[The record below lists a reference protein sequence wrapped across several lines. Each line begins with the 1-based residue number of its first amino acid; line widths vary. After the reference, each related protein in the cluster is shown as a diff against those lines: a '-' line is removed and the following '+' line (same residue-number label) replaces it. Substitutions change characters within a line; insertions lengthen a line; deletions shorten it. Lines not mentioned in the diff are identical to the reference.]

1 MLMRRKS
8 FDVLFA
14 TKTGMAELALNPTMW
29 RSLFYFTISLGAFI
43 GVCTNIA
50 FSQQTL
56 GIRFA
61 ILVGIILTKIVGM
74 AIFGCFLHGLIDA
87 CGGGAGNVRGLL
99 CILGFTALPF
109 LVLTPVALL
118 GVSLGGIWLLTLPL
132 TMLFG
137 CFWCVYLMI
146 RAVEAVY
153 LINFGR
159 AAALVVFGFFLW
171 LIVFLVPIYMFVRMI
186 VISFF

>member
-1 MLMRRKS
+1 MRRKS

-87 CGGGAGNVRGLL
+87 CGGGAVI
-99 CILGFTALPF
+99 CEVCFDMGFTAF
-109 LVLTPVALL
+109 TVLVWDSVH
-118 GVSLGGIWLLTLPL
+118 
-132 TMLFG
+132 F
-137 CFWCVYLMI
+137 
-146 RAVEAVY
+146 
-153 LINFGR
+153 
-159 AAALVVFGFFLW
+159 
-171 LIVFLVPIYMFVRMI
+171 
-186 VISFF
+186 